1 MSRTSSPFR
10 LNPADDYVLRLDV
23 GEEEPFEGPLD
34 LLLHLIEHEEL
45 PITAVS
51 LTQVTGQY
59 LAYLASLEQRKPDG
73 IADFLVMAARLLY
86 IKSAALLPRPE
97 DAVGEDEGEDP
108 AEALARQLREYK
120 LFKQKAE
127 MLLGREASGQRG
139 YVRLAPPP
147 KLEKRLAPG
156 GMDVQALLLAVYEV
170 LRDYDAPPAPVAG
183 IAPHQ
188 VTVQDKMAALSLQ
201 LQRDKVVR
209 FRHFLGQAASR
220 VEIVVSLLAV
230 LELLKRRQVRVEQPT
245 PFGDILIEAVAPV
258 AEDPKGL
265 QDL

>member
-1 MSRTSSPFR
+1 MKSPFR

-23 GEEEPFEGPLD
+23 GEDEPFEGPLD

-45 PITAVS
+45 PITAIS

-59 LAYLASLEQRKPDG
+59 LAYLATLEQRKPEG

-86 IKSAALLPRPE
+86 IKSAALLPRPA
-97 DAVGEDEGEDP
+97 DASDEDEGEDP

-127 MLLGREASGQRG
+127 ILLGREASGQRA

-156 GMDVQALLLAVYEV
+156 GMQVQALLLAVYEV
-170 LRDYDAPPAPVAG
+170 LRDYEAPPPPVAG
-183 IAPHQ
+183 ITPHQ
-188 VTVQDKMAALSLQ
+188 VTVQDKMAALTTQ
-201 LQRDKVVR
+201 LQGQKVVR
-209 FRHFLGQAASR
+209 FRQFLGQSHSR

-230 LELLKRRQVRVEQPT
+230 LELLKRRLVRVEQPA
-245 PFGDILIEAVAPV
+245 PFGEILIEALVASG
-258 AEDPKGL
+258 DPKGL
-265 QDL
+265 GDL